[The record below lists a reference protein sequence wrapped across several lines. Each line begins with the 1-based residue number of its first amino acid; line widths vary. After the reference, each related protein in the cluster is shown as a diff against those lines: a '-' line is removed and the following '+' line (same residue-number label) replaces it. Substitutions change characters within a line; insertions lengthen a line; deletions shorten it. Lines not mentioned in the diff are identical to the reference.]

1 MQVRNCLGALRA
13 LPRRQTHLQLCDAA
27 HRHSGPL
34 ALLIRHGES
43 VWNEADRFTGW
54 VDVPLTE
61 RGMRQMRGCADE
73 LCHDEGLSRLIS
85 AVYTSELRR
94 AVSSAS
100 ILMDCS
106 GMSAVPCRQ
115 DWRLN
120 EREYGG
126 LTGLRKREVRRVLGA
141 GKFRRV
147 WMDPPPSQSDALF
160 SLNAHS
166 MERLNN
172 RTGES
177 FEVTQSRAL
186 HFWDEVMQP
195 HMARGETVAI
205 VSSKNLIKSL
215 LVGLRT
221 RDRSLDVRAQRCGQD
236 VPLRGPILEEH
247 IPNGCI
253 VKVTPERAR
262 SGGQSLISKQA
273 SNENWQ
279 R

>member
-147 WMDPPPSQSDALF
+147 WMDPRPRKAT
-160 SLNAHS
+160 HS
-166 MERLNN
+166 
-172 RTGES
+172 S
-177 FEVTQSRAL
+177 A
-186 HFWDEVMQP
+186 
-195 HMARGETVAI
+195 
-205 VSSKNLIKSL
+205 
-215 LVGLRT
+215 
-221 RDRSLDVRAQRCGQD
+221 
-236 VPLRGPILEEH
+236 
-247 IPNGCI
+247 
-253 VKVTPERAR
+253 
-262 SGGQSLISKQA
+262 
-273 SNENWQ
+273 
-279 R
+279 